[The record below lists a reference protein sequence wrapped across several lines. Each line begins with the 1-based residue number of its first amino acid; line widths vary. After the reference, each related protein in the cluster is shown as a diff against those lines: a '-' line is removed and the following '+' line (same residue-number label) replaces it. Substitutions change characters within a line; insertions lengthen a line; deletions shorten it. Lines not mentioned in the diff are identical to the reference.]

1 SLTAPDSPCPAHLLS
16 LPTRRSSD
24 LAISWV
30 RPREPWMLNR
40 AVVQPNQAIFLGM
53 AADIMEVAAAADSID
68 ELFLGLEARGVLL
81 RIDPTVVPTMAKTP
95 TLAQWE
101 LDQLRRIEHVV
112 RLGHV
117 HAVERGRMVLTDGTV
132 PIATDALVVHCAA
145 SGLKRSEEHTSELQS
160 RENLVCR

>member
-81 RIDPTVVPTMAKTP
+81 RID
-95 TLAQWE
+95 
-101 LDQLRRIEHVV
+101 
-112 RLGHV
+112 
-117 HAVERGRMVLTDGTV
+117 
-132 PIATDALVVHCAA
+132 
-145 SGLKRSEEHTSELQS
+145 RSEEHTSELQS
-160 RENLVCR
+160 RENLGCGLLLEKK